1 MLSKE
6 NRDKIIMSGLY
17 TCKPQLDWLPE
28 YKRDNPYWCKNWT
41 FKPIEYGGKL
51 FMRDTYWSTETFQV
65 ELTDSNIHLFSL
77 IFDFNDVEDYRG
89 SVDKWYCYNEKDRW
103 CVATNSGGISYPK
116 YYIRKGS
123 KPNKD
128 LVIERLEEEIE
139 GIKRGLEYRTRIL
152 EQVKNNKIDLRY
164 V

>member
-1 MLSKE
+1 MLSEE
-6 NRDKIIMSGLY
+6 NRGKIIMSGLY
-17 TCKPQLDWLPE
+17 TCEPQLEWLPL

-41 FKPIEYGGKL
+41 FRPTVYGDRL
-51 FMRDTYWSTETFQV
+51 FMRDTYWSSETFQV
-65 ELTDSNIHLFSL
+65 ELTDSNFDLFSL
-77 IFDFNDVEDYRG
+77 IFDFYEVEEYKQTT
-89 SVDKWYCYNEKDRW
+89 DKWVCYAEEDRW
-103 CVATNSGGISYPK
+103 RIAVDSGGWRFPK

-128 LVIERLEEEIE
+128 LVIERLEEEID
-139 GIKRGLEYRTRIL
+139 GIKRDLEYRARIL

>member
-1 MLSKE
+1 MLSEE
-6 NRDKIIMSGLY
+6 NRNKIIMTGLY
-17 TCKPQLDWLPE
+17 TCSPQLNWLPE

-41 FKPIEYGGKL
+41 FRPTVYGDRL
-51 FMRDTYWSTETFQV
+51 FMRDTYWSSETFQV
-65 ELTDSNIHLFSL
+65 ELTDSNFDLFSL
-77 IFDFNDVEDYRG
+77 VFDFYEVEEYKQ
-89 SVDKWYCYNEKDRW
+89 STDKWVCYEEEDRW
-103 CVATNSGGISYPK
+103 RIAVDSGGQRFPK

-128 LVIERLEEEIE
+128 LVIERLEEEID
-139 GIKRGLEYRTRIL
+139 GVKRDLKYRTRIL